1 MKWTAN
7 DFKRN
12 NKPRHLFNWKPPKFI
27 YPCDATELSA
37 LKGLQK
43 SFNPLPPYKRK
54 SDPATG
60 MEFDAI
66 QNGTLVDINTPIP
79 DGHIAFL
86 ENTAEQCT
94 SPETKHSREG
104 KESARHWTQRIDTP
118 EGVFKRLTD
127 GYGISLMFGE
137 RFHQF
142 IRNGN
147 NWRGISGVLLD
158 IDVFRDEK
166 HPDAPNPVESRDE
179 LFAQHSLLARIC
191 SFILPTASSLHE
203 GRSFKSRGA
212 ILFPTPITDQRI
224 YRAFASILIAEI
236 DCIPSNVTSNPVAV
250 GFGNTHN
257 AAQAWHNPS
266 PDTDW
271 IQHAL
276 NTAAQKVLEKN
287 VESLTK
293 QQAAEARRLAYQER
307 QRNSEPNRCS
317 ESDGENISTFIE
329 NCDPVAEMLRDGLL
343 ISTGGTQYRWHE
355 SAHDR
360 SCDILDGT
368 IHVFS
373 NTMSEASPAHA
384 NEPVN
389 THRFY
394 LYQLCG
400 FDMTQNA
407 DKPRIREYLFEHGYG
422 SDPKAF
428 AAKRKSAKLQ
438 RIDTPTPIPTETLDE
453 NSKNRESATHRSLAS
468 DPPKN
473 LIQIHLVNEDTG
485 SGKSYNATKEAAKQG
500 KTTLALTAHNELA
513 QQAVSIALEV
523 GFKNPI
529 HLKGR
534 EHNWDASGIGKI
546 PIGERTAALFER
558 NGCIMCEP
566 IREYTKRNLAPMTYC
581 MLFCPFRTDDTGNII
596 CKHLQQYEGLADH
609 DFIATSN
616 PNLFLDP
623 SLHPYLNTLV
633 NAKNETTDEDL
644 AIDAMLGTSS
654 KENKPIELGIVDDY
668 QLSGIYPEKKFSESR
683 LKALKKAWHSTP
695 TAKFATLLLKAFEK
709 KKPQK
714 IVKAFRKALEST
726 AEHHTEISKHLT
738 QHARKGIVQHAAR
751 GISSKETQK
760 LLTEKEVL
768 YTDGGKQFIPVNI
781 NAFLE
786 LKEKG
791 VPVIHPSLI
800 DSHINI
806 GTEVIIPHTPKAALQ
821 ANIPLKDL
829 TPVWQKGVTPIDL
842 IQMFLS
848 QIGNPQNAPVKREFT
863 AAENKNNAV
872 LTFSIPPQAPI
883 GILTHIAMLSA
894 TVDPADTQKAFDG
907 QPVAFSYY
915 TGGTIKYADGVET
928 YQYQDARLTSGSV
941 FEYPTD
947 IEGKRQLQE
956 PPTGLKATAEK
967 RLTQL
972 NKWAKQEDG
981 LTAFISYK
989 EFTTEPFSKYVS
1001 GFDIVTHFDKVT
1013 GLNFKGLKY
1022 LVVFGCPKVKHEVL
1036 MWHAHTQHASDSDPL
1051 PKADPTLLDAK
1062 EKMIPEYMQLTE
1074 ESTVIENG
1082 YEITERRYTDT
1093 RLEKIRHQ
1101 LSTEK
1106 LKQSL
1111 GRARL
1116 IRWEDTTTLLITN
1129 TPVKGFTE
1137 RAKLFSD
1144 ASLNLAETPSEI
1156 PAAMDRIRD
1165 AEKTGDV
1172 QAVME
1177 TKGVARSQA
1186 YEITKKS
1193 RSQRNADRDA
1203 QILALHDD
1211 GHSQLEIERQL
1222 KIMGY
1227 TTGTSP
1233 KSIRKVITDTEQGRQ
1248 KSDPLLVYTYR
1259 QSEKRPPPTNLDEA
1273 GVESVQLPNPD
1284 RDAQIIALHQS
1295 GITQRDIHSKMNA
1308 AEHKVSLGTV
1318 NKVIQVFRMRQPA
1331 ISTSYSRLAQTEHPT
1346 NPEDTPIECKILNA
1360 SEPEPNHSTFFKLL
1374 EIRTYFYEKKQLSAS
1389 DISQLTD
1396 IDENEVRKILNDWYK
1411 KVVISPGIGDQYWM
1425 TERDKKN
1432 LWDKILGPAFNE
1444 WTENFPGQKT
1454 LCPSITF
1461 EWIGTGPS
1469 PGDDLHVLP

>member
-1 MKWTAN
+1 MQSPKVSIKWKASDYKYPFHHWT
-7 DFKRN
+7 
-12 NKPRHLFNWKPPKFI
+12 PPELV
-27 YPCDATELSA
+27 YPCRPSEKDALHA
-37 LKGLQK
+37 LKNFFQ
-43 SFNPLPPYKRK
+43 PLPPYQALETQAKEQN
-54 SDPATG
+54 TQVTL
-60 MEFDAI
+60 DAP
-66 QNGTLVDINTPIP
+66 LA

-86 ENTAEQCT
+86 ENTAERCT
-94 SPETKHSREG
+94 SPTTKHSQDG
-104 KESARHWTQRIDTP
+104 MQGARHWVQRIDTP
-118 EGVFKRLTD
+118 DKMFQRLTD
-127 GYGISLMFGE
+127 GYGVSLMFGE
-137 RFHQF
+137 RCHQY
-142 IRNGN
+142 IRNSN
-147 NWRGISGVLLD
+147 NWRGISGVQLD
-158 IDVFRDEK
+158 LDVWYQQ
-166 HPDAPNPVESRDE
+166 PDALKKKLEAEDRDADFIAERLDANEKLPLPVYSQSE
-179 LFAQHSLLARIC
+179 LFERYPLIPRIC
-191 SFILPTASSLHE
+191 AFIFPTASSMHE
-203 GRSFKSRGA
+203 GHPFNTRGTV
-212 ILFPTPITDQRI
+212 LFPEPVTDMRI
-224 YRAFASILIAEI
+224 YRAFGDMLCSEL
-236 DCIPSNVTSNPVAV
+236 DCIPSNVTKNPVAV

-257 AAQAWHNPS
+257 APQAHRNDNI
-266 PDTDW
+266 DTAW
-271 IQHAL
+271 IHDRLQESAVIVINESQHR
-276 NTAAQKVLEKN
+276 VR
-287 VESLTK
+287 VK
-293 QQAAEARRLAYQER
+293 QQKD
-307 QRNSEPNRCS
+307 QRKAHYASLPGNGKSN
-317 ESDGENISTFIE
+317 GENISAFIE
-329 NCDPVAEMLRDGLL
+329 QCDPVAGMVKDGLL
-343 ISTGGTQYRWHE
+343 TPEKGNDYRWHQSE
-355 SAHDR
+355 NAR
-360 SCDILDGT
+360 SCDILDGV
-368 IHVFS
+368 IHIFS
-373 NTMSEASPAHA
+373 HTMSAASPAA
-384 NEPVN
+384 ELEPVG

-394 LYQLCG
+394 LFQLCG
-400 FDMTQNA
+400 FDMTQDA

-453 NSKNRESATHRSLAS
+453 NSKARESATHRSLAS

-485 SGKSYNATKEAAKQG
+485 SGKTYYTTKEAAKQG

-668 QLSGIYPEKKFSESR
+668 HLSGIYPEKKFSESR

-738 QHARKGIVQHAAR
+738 QHARKGIVQHSAR

-760 LLTEKEVL
+760 LLTEKLVT
-768 YTDGGKQFIPVNI
+768 YTDGRKQFIPVNI

-907 QPVAFSYY
+907 QPVMFSDY
-915 TGGTIKYADGVET
+915 TGCAIKYADGVET

-989 EFTTEPFSKYVS
+989 EFTTEPFSEYVS

-1022 LVVFGCPKVKHEVL
+1022 LAVFGCPKVKHEVL
-1036 MWHAHTQHASDSDPL
+1036 MWHTHTQHASDSDPL
-1051 PKADPTLLDAK
+1051 PKADPTLKDAK
-1062 EKMIPEYMQLTE
+1062 GKVISEYMQLTQE
-1074 ESTVIENG
+1074 VTVIENG
-1082 YEITERRYTDT
+1082 YEITERRYTDP

-1111 GRARL
+1111 GRARF

-1144 ASLNLAETPSEI
+1144 AALNLAETPGEI
-1156 PAAMDRIRD
+1156 PAAISRIKD
-1165 AEKTGDV
+1165 AKETGDV
-1172 QAVME
+1172 QAIME
-1177 TKGVARSQA
+1177 TKGIGKSQA
-1186 YEITKKS
+1186 YELTKDT
-1193 RSQRNADRDA
+1193 RPQRTANKKANRDA
-1203 QILALHDD
+1203 QVIALWNN
-1211 GHSQLEIERQL
+1211 GNGLNASEIERETRVPRATINRIL
-1222 KIMGY
+1222 KPLK
-1227 TTGTSP
+1227 TGDQS
-1233 KSIRKVITDTEQGRQ
+1233 
-1248 KSDPLLVYTYR
+1248 SDPLLVYTYR
-1259 QSEKRPPPTNLDEA
+1259 ASEEWSPPQNTDATCVDSETLHTSETDTQTCDTSPI
-1273 GVESVQLPNPD
+1273 PD
-1284 RDAQIIALHQS
+1284 TD
-1295 GITQRDIHSKMNA
+1295 
-1308 AEHKVSLGTV
+1308 
-1318 NKVIQVFRMRQPA
+1318 
-1331 ISTSYSRLAQTEHPT
+1331 YSRLNLETARLELVRCQERNNYNGAAFLRSHIQKR
-1346 NPEDTPIECKILNA
+1346 ERQLQAAKKESSMDYYKILTIPETELFAKISEINDTSNDDA
-1360 SEPEPNHSTFFKLL
+1360 SPERDIAIDALNNLSSLLEKRSGSRDDVLVAPGKLL
-1374 EIRTYFYEKKQLSAS
+1374 TFSTVPDSLIDSLPEK
-1389 DISQLTD
+1389 
-1396 IDENEVRKILNDWYK
+1396 
-1411 KVVISPGIGDQYWM
+1411 
-1425 TERDKKN
+1425 
-1432 LWDKILGPAFNE
+1432 
-1444 WTENFPGQKT
+1444 
-1454 LCPSITF
+1454 
-1461 EWIGTGPS
+1461 
-1469 PGDDLHVLP
+1469 